1 MQVTKNTLI
10 SAFSNGKFPTGSDF
24 ENLIDSCYND
34 GSVVTSMSAVS
45 ATSDN
50 SYTNFLSANSAKTKS
65 LSADQGYVSSL
76 RFDTITVDGAPGID
90 ASLVVSLQPSGSA
103 VMYFEKGILVE
114 LTVL

>member
-1 MQVTKNTLI
+1 MQVSKNILV

-24 ENLIDSCYND
+24 ENLIDSCYTD
-34 GSVVTSMSAVS
+34 GSTVSSMSAVS
-45 ATSDN
+45 ASSDN
-50 SYTNFLSANSAKTKS
+50 SYTKFLSANNAKTNSLSANSAYISNLK
-65 LSADQGYVSSL
+65 
-76 RFDTITVDGAPGID
+76 FDTITVDGAPGID